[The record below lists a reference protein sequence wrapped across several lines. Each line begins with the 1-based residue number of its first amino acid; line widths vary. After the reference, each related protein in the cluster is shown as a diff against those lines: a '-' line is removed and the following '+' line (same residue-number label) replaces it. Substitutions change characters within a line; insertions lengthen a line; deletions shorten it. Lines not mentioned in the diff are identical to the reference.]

1 MFKNLSTGAIGI
13 HVNMKE
19 GLALAR
25 EAGFEGL
32 DISVDEAWQL
42 GFEEYDN
49 YQDAVKYV
57 KDLWA
62 EAGIVMGGWNLGV
75 NWRGPDHDY
84 YTGLAKLDQ
93 RATYAAALGCFR
105 TMTVVGPA
113 SNDMKF
119 QENWDFSV
127 KRLRPI
133 AEILKRYGHSI
144 GLEFIGPATSRKG
157 AKHLFAYSMDA
168 MLGLAA
174 AVGTGNVGLLFD
186 TWHWYTCRSTVDDV
200 RKLSASDV
208 VYVHINDAPA
218 GIDPDEQIDNIR
230 CLPAETGVIP
240 LTELM
245 QILNEVGYDGPV
257 TPEPFSK
264 KVNDMEP
271 ADAAKATAESLDQVW
286 QNAGL

>member
-13 HVNMKE
+13 HANMKE
-19 GLALAR
+19 GLALASD
-25 EAGFEGL
+25 AGFEGL
-32 DISVDEAWQL
+32 DLNIGEAHQLAEEHSVD
-42 GFEEYDN
+42 
-49 YQDAVKYV
+49 YV
-57 KDLWA
+57 KNLWQ
-62 EAGIVMGGWNLGV
+62 EAGIKMGGWGFGV
-75 NWRGPDHDY
+75 NWRGSDADY
-84 YTGLAKLDQ
+84 YAGLAQLPA
-93 RATYAAALGCFR
+93 RAELAAELGCYR
-105 TMTVVGPA
+105 STTVVGPA
-113 SNDMKF
+113 SNDMTFK
-119 QENWDFSV
+119 ENWDFSV

-133 AEILKRYGHSI
+133 AEMLNVHGHSI
-144 GLEFIGPATSRKG
+144 GLEFIGPATSRKS

-174 AVGTGNVGLLFD
+174 AIGTGNVGLLFD

-200 RKLSASDV
+200 RKLSAADV

-245 QILNEVGYDGPV
+245 QILSEIGYDGPV

-264 KVNDMEP
+264 KVNEMEP
-271 ADAAKATAESLDQVW
+271 SDAAKATAESLNQVW
-286 QNAGL
+286 DNAGL

>member
-13 HVNMKE
+13 QADMKE
-19 GLALAR
+19 GLTLAKN
-25 EAGFEGL
+25 AGFEGL
-32 DISVDEAWQL
+32 DLNIGEASQLAEEHSVQ
-42 GFEEYDN
+42 
-49 YQDAVKYV
+49 YV

-62 EAGIVMGGWNLGV
+62 ESGIAMGGWGFGV
-75 NWRGPDHDY
+75 NWRGSNADY
-84 YTGLAKLDQ
+84 YAGLAQLPA
-93 RATYAAALGCFR
+93 RAELAAELGCFR
-105 TMTVVGPA
+105 TTTVVGPA
-113 SNDMKF
+113 SNDMTF

-127 KRLRPI
+127 KRLRSV
-133 AEILKRYGHSI
+133 AEILNVHGHSI
-144 GLEFIGPATSRKG
+144 GLEFIGPATSRKS

-168 MLGLAA
+168 MLALAA
-174 AVGTGNVGLLFD
+174 SIGTGNVGLLFD

-218 GIDPDEQIDNIR
+218 GIDPDEQIDSIR

-245 QILNEVGYDGPV
+245 QILSEIGYDGPV

-264 KVNDMEP
+264 EVNEMEP
-271 ADAAKATAESLDQVW
+271 ADAAKTTAESLDQVW
-286 QNAGL
+286 ENSGL

>member
-1 MFKNLSTGAIGI
+1 MFRNLSTGAIGI
-13 HVNMKE
+13 RANMTE

-32 DISVDEAWQL
+32 DLNIGEASQIAEEHSVD
-42 GFEEYDN
+42 
-49 YQDAVKYV
+49 YV
-57 KDLWA
+57 KDLWKDA
-62 EAGIVMGGWNLGV
+62 DILMGGWGFGV
-75 NWRGPDHDY
+75 NWRGSDADY
-84 YTGLAKLDQ
+84 YAGLSQLPA
-93 RATYAAALGCFR
+93 RAQLAAELGCYR
-105 TMTVVGPA
+105 TTTVVGPA
-113 SNDMKF
+113 SNDMTF

-127 KRLRPI
+127 KRLRSV
-133 AEILKRYGHSI
+133 AEILNDYGHSI
-144 GLEFIGPATSRKG
+144 GLEFIGPATSRKS

-174 AVGTGNVGLLFD
+174 AIGTGNVGLLFD

-245 QILNEVGYDGPV
+245 QILTEIGYDGPV

-264 KVNDMEP
+264 EVNEMEP
-271 ADAAKATAESLDQVW
+271 SDAAKATADSLNQVW

>member
-25 EAGFEGL
+25 EADFEGL
-32 DISVDEAWQL
+32 DLNIGEASQLAEEHSVD
-42 GFEEYDN
+42 
-49 YQDAVKYV
+49 YV
-57 KDLWA
+57 KDLWQSS
-62 EAGIVMGGWNLGV
+62 GIRMGGWGFGV
-75 NWRGPDHDY
+75 NWRGSDADY
-84 YTGLAKLDQ
+84 YAGLAQLPA
-93 RATYAAALGCFR
+93 RAELAAELGCFR
-105 TMTVVGPA
+105 TTTVVGPA
-113 SNDMKF
+113 SNDMTY
-119 QENWDFSV
+119 QDNWDFSV
-127 KRLRPI
+127 KRLRGV
-133 AEILKRYGHSI
+133 AEILNDYGHSI
-144 GLEFIGPATSRKG
+144 GLEFIGPATSRKS

-174 AVGTGNVGLLFD
+174 AIGTGNVGLLFD

-245 QILNEVGYDGPV
+245 QILKDIGYDGPV

-264 KVNDMEP
+264 EVNDMEP
-271 ADAAKATAESLDQVW
+271 ADAAKTTAESLNQVW
-286 QNAGL
+286 RNAGL

>member
-1 MFKNLSTGAIGI
+1 MFRNLSTGAIGI
-13 HVNMKE
+13 QANMTD
-19 GLALAR
+19 GLTLAK

-32 DISVDEAWQL
+32 DLNIGEASQLAEKHSVD
-42 GFEEYDN
+42 YI
-49 YQDAVKYV
+49 
-57 KDLWA
+57 KDLWKSS
-62 EAGIVMGGWNLGV
+62 GIAMGGWGFGV
-75 NWRGPDHDY
+75 SWRGSDADY
-84 YTGLAKLDQ
+84 YAGLAQLPA
-93 RATYAAALGCFR
+93 RAELAAELGCFR
-105 TMTVVGPA
+105 TTTVVGPA
-113 SNDMKF
+113 SNDMTF
-119 QENWDFSV
+119 QDNWDFSV
-127 KRLRPI
+127 KRLRGV
-133 AEILKRYGHSI
+133 AEILNEYGHSI

-157 AKHLFAYSMDA
+157 AKHLFAYTMDA

-174 AVGTGNVGLLFD
+174 AIGTGNVGLLFD

-245 QILNEVGYDGPV
+245 QILNDIGYDGPV

-264 KVNDMEP
+264 KVNEMEP
-271 ADAAKATAESLDQVW
+271 AEAAKTTAESLNQVW

>member
-13 HVNMKE
+13 QADMKE
-19 GLALAR
+19 GLALAK

-32 DISVDEAWQL
+32 DLNIGEASQLAEEHSVQ
-42 GFEEYDN
+42 
-49 YQDAVKYV
+49 YV

-62 EAGIVMGGWNLGV
+62 EAGIAMGGWGFGV
-75 NWRGPDHDY
+75 NWRGSDADFY
-84 YTGLAKLDQ
+84 AGLSQLPA
-93 RATYAAALGCFR
+93 RAELAAELGCFR
-105 TMTVVGPA
+105 TTTVVGPA
-113 SNDMKF
+113 SNDMTY
-119 QENWDFSV
+119 QDNWDFSV
-127 KRLRPI
+127 KRLRAV
-133 AEILKRYGHSI
+133 AEILKTHGHSI
-144 GLEFIGPATSRKG
+144 GLEFIGPATSRKS

-208 VYVHINDAPA
+208 VYVHINDAPE
-218 GIDPDEQIDNIR
+218 GIDPDEQIDSIR

-245 QILNEVGYDGPV
+245 QILDGIGYDGPV

-264 KVNDMEP
+264 EVNDMEP
-271 ADAAKATAESLDQVW
+271 PEAAKATAESLNQVW
-286 QNAGL
+286 KNAGL